1 MADEPLSL
9 ALKRGHMDCAELLV
23 SYCAHTIARC
33 GHSTTVALV
42 LVFGGCYT
50 CRIE

>member
-23 SYCAHTIARC
+23 SNVRGVILLLTF
-33 GHSTTVALV
+33 TL
-42 LVFGGCYT
+42 L
-50 CRIE
+50 